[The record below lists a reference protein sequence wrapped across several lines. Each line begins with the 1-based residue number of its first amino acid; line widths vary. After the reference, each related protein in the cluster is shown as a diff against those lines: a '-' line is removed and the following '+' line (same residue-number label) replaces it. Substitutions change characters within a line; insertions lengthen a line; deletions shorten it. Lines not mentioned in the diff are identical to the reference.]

1 MTVWMNL
8 LMTRAKTL
16 LQKRKMTKNQ
26 NGRQTPAATKVCIN
40 IVLRALMSNN
50 TNNKINN
57 NSSNNFTDN
66 DNSLWMEKQNYFKRL
81 KICNISNS

>member
-1 MTVWMNL
+1 
-8 LMTRAKTL
+8 
-16 LQKRKMTKNQ
+16 
-26 NGRQTPAATKVCIN
+26 
-40 IVLRALMSNN
+40 MSNN
-50 TNNKINN
+50 TNNKMNN